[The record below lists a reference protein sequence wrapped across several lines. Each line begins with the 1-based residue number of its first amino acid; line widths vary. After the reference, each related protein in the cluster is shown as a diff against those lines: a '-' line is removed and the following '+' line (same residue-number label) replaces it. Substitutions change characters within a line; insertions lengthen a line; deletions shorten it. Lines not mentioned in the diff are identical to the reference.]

1 MSMLEQHANA
11 STVTLRGRKE
21 TSAMQGA
28 DKESGGKGKKTNPVN
43 AARLRDTQRR
53 SETLKTS
60 FTQTTLLCPQVL
72 LSSCCEKKKKKK
84 KKKNEAQTSARAG
97 GEDGTCTL

>member
-84 KKKNEAQTSARAG
+84 KNEAQTSARAG